1 MSEHK
6 KINIEA
12 LRYLLR
18 YGRKVSG
25 PWDDVDMADDE
36 WMADDDDAD
45 LLAAAPEL
53 LKACEAMLTM
63 LTDMAI
69 EEEADYG
76 QSELTEQMMRLT
88 EQASKSIQKAR
99 GG

>member
-53 LKACEAMLTM
+53 LEALEAMEETVNQVVSGIRNGSTVEWVALLTKAQA
-63 LTDMAI
+63 AI
-69 EEEADYG
+69 RKATG
-76 QSELTEQMMRLT
+76 EQ
-88 EQASKSIQKAR
+88 
-99 GG
+99 